1 LKRPGDYNS
10 DAHYDWCHVVT
21 ARNEEPALKF
31 LLALLLALSCSA
43 FAQQYPSKPV
53 RVLLHF
59 PAGGSTDVVTRI
71 LSNALGEAMG
81 QPFVVE
87 NKPGADGAIA
97 ADTVIKSPADGY
109 TLFVATNTAMMQVP
123 LLKKDAPYDP
133 VAAFTPISLVG
144 RYTFV
149 LVTTPMIPLG
159 NMSDLIA
166 YARANP
172 GKINFATYSGASQL
186 AYAQIVKAGNVEMV
200 RIPYK
205 GEAPSVT
212 DVLGGTIHAVFATPT
227 VTLSHIKE
235 GRLRALAVTT
245 PTRSPLLPEVPTT
258 VEAGMPPI
266 SVEFFAAL
274 FGPAKMPA
282 EIATRLSKELNT
294 IIARPQ
300 IREQIDRQGFALA
313 GSTPEELGAFV
324 KQQLAAWSR
333 GFRDAGINPE

>member
-1 LKRPGDYNS
+1 MKLI
-10 DAHYDWCHVVT
+10 AAV
-21 ARNEEPALKF
+21 
-31 LLALLLALSCSA
+31 LLALTAAAASA
-43 FAQQYPSKPV
+43 QYPAKPV

-71 LSNALGEAMG
+71 LANALGEAMG

-97 ADTVIKSPADGY
+97 ADTVIKSPPDGT

-123 LLKKDAPYDP
+123 LLKKDPPYDP
-133 VAAFTPISLVG
+133 VSAFTPISLVG

-149 LVTTPMIPLG
+149 LVTTPNLPIKSMAE
-159 NMSDLIA
+159 LIA

-172 GKINFATYSGASQL
+172 GKINFASYSGASQL
-186 AYAQIVKAGNVEMV
+186 AYAQIVKTAGVDMV

-205 GEAPSVT
+205 GEAPSVA
-212 DVLGGTIHAVFATPT
+212 DLLGGTIHAVFATPT
-227 VTLSHIKE
+227 VTLSHVRDGK
-235 GRLRALAVTT
+235 LRALAVTT
-245 PTRSPLLPEVPTT
+245 PTRSPLLPDVPTT

-274 FGPAKMPA
+274 FGPAKMPP
-282 EIATRLSKELNT
+282 EIAARLSKELNS
-294 IIARPQ
+294 IMARPQ
-300 IREQIDRQGFALA
+300 IREQVDRQGFALA
-313 GSTPEELGAFV
+313 GSTPQELGGFV
-324 KQQLAAWSR
+324 KQQLGAWAQ

>member
-1 LKRPGDYNS
+1 LKIARLILAFTLS
-10 DAHYDWCHVVT
+10 LASVT
-21 ARNEEPALKF
+21 
-31 LLALLLALSCSA
+31 S
-43 FAQQYPSKPV
+43 FAQQYPTRPV
-53 RVLLHF
+53 RVVLHF

-71 LSNALGEAMG
+71 LANALTESMG

-87 NKPGADGAIA
+87 NKLGADGAIA
-97 ADTVIKSPADGY
+97 AAQVIQSPPDGY
-109 TLFVATNTAMMQVP
+109 TLFVATNTPMMQVP
-123 LLKKDAPYDP
+123 LLKKEPPYDP
-133 VAAFTPISLVG
+133 ITAFTPISLVG

-149 LVTTPMIPLG
+149 LVTSSSFPAKT
-159 NMSDLIA
+159 MSEFIA

-172 GKINFATYSGASQL
+172 GKINFASYSGASQL
-186 AYAQIVKAGNVEMV
+186 AYAQIVKTANVDMLRV
-200 RIPYK
+200 PYK
-205 GEAPSVT
+205 GEAPAVT

-235 GRLRALAVTT
+235 GRLRGLAVTT

-282 EIATRLSKELNT
+282 EIATRLSKELST
-294 IIARPQ
+294 IIAKPQ
-300 IREQIDRQGFALA
+300 IREQVDKQGFALA
-313 GSTPEELGAFV
+313 ASTPEELGAFV
-324 KQQLAAWSR
+324 KKQLGAWAQ

>member
-1 LKRPGDYNS
+1 LKFVQL
-10 DAHYDWCHVVT
+10 AV
-21 ARNEEPALKF
+21 AF
-31 LLALLLALSCSA
+31 LLALASA
-43 FAQQYPSKPV
+43 ASLAQQYPTKPV
-53 RVLLHF
+53 RVVIHF

-71 LSNALGEAMG
+71 LAQALTESMG

-87 NKPGADGAIA
+87 NKLGADGAIA
-97 ADTVIKSPADGY
+97 AAQVMQSAPDGY
-109 TLFVATNTAMMQVP
+109 TLFVATNTPMMQVP
-123 LLKKDAPYDP
+123 LLKKEPPYDP

-149 LVTTPMIPLG
+149 LVTSPALPAKT
-159 NMSDLIA
+159 MSELIA
-166 YARANP
+166 YARSNP
-172 GKINFATYSGASQL
+172 GKINFASYSGASQL
-186 AYAQIVKAGNVEMV
+186 AYAQIVKTANVDMV

-205 GEAPSVT
+205 GEAPAVT
-212 DVLGGTIHAVFATPT
+212 DVLGGSIQAVFATPT

-274 FGPAKMPA
+274 FGPAKMPS

-294 IIARPQ
+294 IISRPQ
-300 IREQIDRQGFALA
+300 IREPIDRQGFALA

-324 KQQLAAWSR
+324 KQQLGAWSR